1 MRQYKLRSGT
11 NIARPPITQEVT
23 PAASAFCP
31 NVTQGTINVTRPEGR
46 LSIGNGELALK
57 SKVRRAPAGDQKRVK
72 MEVKARMDLGF
83 HNNLDLH
90 VPQSSIQAKVPFAHS
105 PILI

>member
-1 MRQYKLRSGT
+1 MLPDLKGDCQSEAANRSSKIKG
-11 NIARPPITQEVT
+11 APG
-23 PAASAFCP
+23 A
-31 NVTQGTINVTRPEGR
+31 GR
-46 LSIGNGELALK
+46 
-57 SKVRRAPAGDQKRVK
+57 DQKRVK